1 LDLGIAWDLEIGI
14 WNLPRSGHGAVRV
27 LTGSCGGK
35 SCEPRVRFA
44 SLNTIANVINANA
57 NALIAETR
65 EMGLKALVA
74 LCNIVDVKSGSPV
87 LANAA

>member
-1 LDLGIAWDLEIGI
+1 LFGI
-14 WNLPRSGHGAVRV
+14 WKLEFGIYPPKADYGAVRV

-65 EMGLKALVA
+65 EMGLKAIVA